1 MQSNDPSDLKDS
13 RQAES
18 TSGLGGAP
26 NLEYLHKA
34 QADPTGGK
42 GPHILSDE
50 IRKGLEEPLG
60 KEELQKRQE
69 ELNK

>member
-13 RQAES
+13 RQAEN
-18 TSGLGGAP
+18 TAGLGGAP

-50 IRKGLEEPLG
+50 IRKGLEEPLS